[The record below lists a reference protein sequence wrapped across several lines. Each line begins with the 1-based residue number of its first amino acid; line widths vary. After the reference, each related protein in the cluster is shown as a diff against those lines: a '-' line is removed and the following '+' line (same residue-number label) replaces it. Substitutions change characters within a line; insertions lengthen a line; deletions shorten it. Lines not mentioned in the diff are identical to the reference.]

1 MDDRAF
7 GRLVIG
13 LCLVL
18 MPSERV
24 WSSIAGIGSLYSDL
38 TPVYPSSAGLSRLPA
53 LRESPRLPIL
63 LGGRVGGRLA
73 TRPERCVDNP

>member
-18 MPSERV
+18 MLFVALSGCTAAEPV
-24 WSSIAGIGSLYSDL
+24 PIA
-38 TPVYPSSAGLSRLPA
+38 VRAWPA
-53 LRESPRLPIL
+53 VRDA
-63 LGGRVGGRLA
+63 LGG
-73 TRPERCVDNP
+73 

>member
-38 TPVYPSSAGLSRLPA
+38 TPVYP
-53 LRESPRLPIL
+53 
-63 LGGRVGGRLA
+63 
-73 TRPERCVDNP
+73 